1 MGQPVASSFAPGA
14 RDSGDGMR
22 CPMLADFP
30 NRYLTGKNVTISEQ
44 PADLDNQIMS
54 LVREWWDEH
63 RTPLLLSRLGNQYNG
78 EIARKAKEQEGGL
91 GAYLHRRLSNRV
103 QVIQHSTKS
112 PLIGAVPADV
122 DADAIRDID
131 VLLDQTRSQVPRT
144 DQRFHPAFWAA
155 FRKPLL
161 ESKRR
166 YMSVHTP
173 LQFQDV
179 LSDDRPDGFIEVDR
193 KYVVGTEAEVTEVQ
207 QAIQHWLAD
216 NGFEST
222 AFLTTRTT
230 ATAQLPSDDLLGRL
244 LLALESDDLKR
255 LSMPLDIVDKLR
267 RQSL

>member
-1 MGQPVASSFAPGA
+1 
-14 RDSGDGMR
+14 
-22 CPMLADFP
+22 
-30 NRYLTGKNVTISEQ
+30 
-44 PADLDNQIMS
+44 
-54 LVREWWDEH
+54 
-63 RTPLLLSRLGNQYNG
+63 
-78 EIARKAKEQEGGL
+78 
-91 GAYLHRRLSNRV
+91 
-103 QVIQHSTKS
+103 
-112 PLIGAVPADV
+112 
-122 DADAIRDID
+122 
-131 VLLDQTRSQVPRT
+131 
-144 DQRFHPAFWAA
+144 
-155 FRKPLL
+155 
-161 ESKRR
+161 
-166 YMSVHTP
+166 MSVHTP

-216 NGFEST
+216 NAFEST